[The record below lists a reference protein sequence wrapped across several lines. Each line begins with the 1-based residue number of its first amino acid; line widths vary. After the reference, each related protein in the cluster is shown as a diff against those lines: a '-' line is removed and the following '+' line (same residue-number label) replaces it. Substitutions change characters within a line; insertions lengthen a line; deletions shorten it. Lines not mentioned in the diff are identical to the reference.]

1 MNQRTVFSIAKE
13 VTADL
18 LGHRE
23 MHVRRAS
30 LPVVASS
37 RVPVRLDGNLR
48 GIDRES
54 TPPPTYFPL
63 RVFQSTAASAFVV
76 VLPLTPHAFFAWR
89 AIFVASGLSRCKFS
103 LPLFRLLPFSF
114 LFPLFVPRTLR
125 AAFCRTG
132 CRRRAFWEECCKPNA
147 LGVLV
152 ASQAVFISLREVLQ
166 CVSQ

>member
-1 MNQRTVFSIAKE
+1 MNQRIVFSIAKE

-54 TPPPTYFPL
+54 TPPTYFPL
-63 RVFQSTAASAFVV
+63 RVF
-76 VLPLTPHAFFAWR
+76 
-89 AIFVASGLSRCKFS
+89 
-103 LPLFRLLPFSF
+103 
-114 LFPLFVPRTLR
+114 
-125 AAFCRTG
+125 
-132 CRRRAFWEECCKPNA
+132 
-147 LGVLV
+147 
-152 ASQAVFISLREVLQ
+152 
-166 CVSQ
+166 